1 MAIRTAK
8 AAWNG
13 SLKEGDGT
21 LALGSGAFEG
31 RYSFNSRFEDGAG
44 TNPEELLGAAHAG
57 CFSMALAAGL
67 GRAGFAPKRV
77 ETVAKVHLGKTD
89 AGLAITRID
98 LETRAEVPGIDEVT
112 FQKHAEDT
120 KTGCIV
126 SRALAAV
133 EMRLDA
139 KLV

>member
-13 SLKEGDGT
+13 SLQEGNGT
-21 LALGSGAFEG
+21 MALGSGAFEG
-31 RYSFNSRFEDGAG
+31 PYSFSSRFEDGKG

-57 CFSMALAAGL
+57 CYSMALAAGL

-77 ETVAKVHLGKTD
+77 ETETKVHLGKTE

-98 LETRAEVPGIDEVT
+98 ISTRAEVPGLDEAT

-120 KTGCIV
+120 KKGCIV

-133 EMRLDA
+133 EMTLDA
-139 KLV
+139 KLI

>member
-31 RYSFNSRFEDGAG
+31 RYSFNSRFEEGAG

-89 AGLAITRID
+89 AGMAITRID
-98 LETRAEVPGIDEVT
+98 LETRAEVPGIDEAT
-112 FQKHAEDT
+112 FQKHAEET

>member
-31 RYSFNSRFEDGAG
+31 RYSFNSRFEEGAG

-98 LETRAEVPGIDEVT
+98 LETRAEVPGIDEAT
-112 FQKHAEDT
+112 FQKHAEET

-133 EMRLDA
+133 ETRLDA